1 MVGTFSTTNSA
12 DAEYLVFHDDG
23 ICGQYRQFGPVED
36 GTYRSEGSLVT
47 LSFEQGDFHAVYT
60 DGRLYV
66 FAQDKNNVITFSK
79 ISNTPTFINTLLR
92 LSLIHICNVIVLLL
106 DLFSH
111 YSFSYWI
118 SFVPALIFQGQIW
131 RLVTFIFVPLNEN
144 LLWFLFSVLLYYSI
158 GRSLEQSWG
167 ATKFTVYYLSLIH
180 I

>member
-1 MVGTFSTTNSA
+1 MMGEYTSKKESFILVFSTFVLLIIFLAIVSFQFHKINRLEERLTVKMVGTFSTTNSA

-60 DGRLYV
+60 DGRIYV

-92 LSLIHICNVIVLLL
+92 
-106 DLFSH
+106 
-111 YSFSYWI
+111 
-118 SFVPALIFQGQIW
+118 
-131 RLVTFIFVPLNEN
+131 
-144 LLWFLFSVLLYYSI
+144 
-158 GRSLEQSWG
+158 
-167 ATKFTVYYLSLIH
+167 
-180 I
+180 

>member
-92 LSLIHICNVIVLLL
+92 
-106 DLFSH
+106 
-111 YSFSYWI
+111 
-118 SFVPALIFQGQIW
+118 
-131 RLVTFIFVPLNEN
+131 
-144 LLWFLFSVLLYYSI
+144 
-158 GRSLEQSWG
+158 
-167 ATKFTVYYLSLIH
+167 
-180 I
+180 